1 MNALQTLLKRF
12 AEHPHAPAVIYHN
25 RPTCYDQLLESVHHA
40 KSVLL
45 ERVEPGSTV
54 SLVTDFCPDA
64 IAVLIALWLNRCT
77 VALITPRPSA
87 QLQVLHDICQAQWVA
102 NFDERG
108 QLCVTPH
115 TRSIEPALIRQLR
128 DQDTPGVIIF
138 TSGSS
143 GTPKASVHK
152 ALALLERHQQ
162 RKRRLTSIAFL
173 LFDHIGGLNAL
184 FYTLFNGG
192 CLVIPASRQPAPVAK
207 AIEQHRVQALTT
219 SPTFLNLLL
228 LSGAFEDH
236 DLGSLE
242 VINYSAEPMPE
253 QVLHRLHKLLPHAR
267 LSQSYGLTET
277 GVVPARS
284 ESSRSGWMKLGD
296 EACQVRVVDGLLEIR
311 NNSTMLGYLNAPS
324 PFTEDGFY
332 RTGDAVVQR
341 GDWMKVLGRATEMI
355 NVGGEK
361 VFPSEIENVL
371 KGLPRILDVMVSH
384 ERHAIAGSL
393 ITATFSLPEDES
405 LADFKARLY
414 AFCKDRLPAFQLP
427 RKVILTQDSLH
438 TARFKNNRNPLKDM
452 R

>member
-1 MNALQTLLKRF
+1 MNALQVLLERF
-12 AEHPHAPAVIYHN
+12 AEHADRPAVVYQDHPISYG
-25 RPTCYDQLLESVHHA
+25 E
-40 KSVLL
+40 LL
-45 ERVEPGSTV
+45 ERVRHYQSFLAEQAQPCSRG
-54 SLVTDFCPDA
+54 SLVADFSPDA
-64 IAVLIALWLNRCT
+64 IAALIALWLNRCT
-77 VALITPRPSA
+77 VALITPRPGL
-87 QLQVLHDICQAQWVA
+87 QLETLHDICQAQWVVHVG
-102 NFDERG
+102 EQG
-108 QLCVTPH
+108 QLCLT
-115 TRSIEPALIRQLR
+115 TRAGSTEPALIRQLR
-128 DQDTPGVIIF
+128 DQEVPGAIIF

-143 GTPKASVHK
+143 GIPKASVHK

-162 RKRRLTSIAFL
+162 RKRQLTSIAFL

-192 CLVIPASRQPAPVAK
+192 CLVIPASRQPLPVAR
-207 AIEQHRVQALTT
+207 AIEKYQVQALTT
-219 SPTFLNLLL
+219 SPTFINLLL
-228 LSGAFEDH
+228 LSDAFKHH
-236 DLGSLE
+236 DLGSLQ

-253 QVLHRLHKLLPHAR
+253 LVLQRLHRLLPHVR

-296 EACQVRVVDGLLEIR
+296 ERCHVRVVDGLLEIR
-311 NNSTMLGYLNAPS
+311 NDSTMLGYLNAPS

-341 GDWMKVLGRATEMI
+341 GGWMKVLGRATEMI

-384 ERHAIAGSL
+384 ERHAIAGNL
-393 ITATFSLPEDES
+393 ITATFSLAEDEP

-414 AFCKDRLPAFQLP
+414 AFCRDRLPAFQLP
-427 RKVILTQDSLH
+427 RKVILTQDRLH
-438 TARFKNNRNPLKDM
+438 TARFKKNRNTLKET